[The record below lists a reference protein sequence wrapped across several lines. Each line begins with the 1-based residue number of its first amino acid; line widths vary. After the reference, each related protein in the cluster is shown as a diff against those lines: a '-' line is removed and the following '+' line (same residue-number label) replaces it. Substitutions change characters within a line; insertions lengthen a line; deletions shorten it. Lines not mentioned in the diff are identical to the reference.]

1 MVAVDS
7 MNEGNL
13 CPISISIADIDRVT
27 ASAIASGALQAIAT
41 EQTVVPTEPI
51 DFMVRWVSS
60 LAHKDIATRKVSAER
75 RPDHN
80 PFLPPEAALLLGP
93 LGDRHLCLLN
103 KFPVIDRHLLV
114 VTREFEEQCAPLT
127 HADFHALA
135 MLMQTLGGLGFYN
148 GGAEAGASQRH
159 KHLQW
164 IPESQQSIS
173 LAQLAQRLPVGRAS
187 TTTPLK
193 HPALPYAHAFIRLHG
208 ADARHEADALATI
221 QHGAFEAACQ
231 ALGIDAGCAS
241 MPPYNLLIADGWM
254 LLVPRRRER
263 FEGISINALGFAA
276 SLFVRTPAELERI
289 RALGP
294 LQVLAE
300 VAYPL

>member
-1 MVAVDS
+1 MAEGDS
-7 MNEGNL
+7 MNAGKQH
-13 CPISISIADIDRVT
+13 PASISIADIDRVT
-27 ASAIASGALQAIAT
+27 ASAIASGTLQAIAT
-41 EQTVVPTEPI
+41 EQTVVPTEAI

-75 RPDHN
+75 RADHN

-93 LGDRHLCLLN
+93 LGERHLCLLN

-127 HADFHALA
+127 HADFHALT

-148 GGAEAGASQRH
+148 GGSEAGASQRH

-164 IPESQQSIS
+164 IPESQQSIN
-173 LAQLAQRLPVGRAS
+173 LGRLAQRLPAGPAS
-187 TTTPLK
+187 TTTPLQ
-193 HPALPYAHAFIRLHG
+193 HPALPFVHAFIRLHA
-208 ADARHEADALATI
+208 ADARHDAEVLATI
-221 QHGAFEAACQ
+221 QHAAFEAACR
-231 ALGIDAGCAS
+231 ALGIDVGCVS
-241 MPPYNLLIADGWM
+241 MSPYNLLIADGWM

-294 LQVLAE
+294 LQVLAQ

>member
-1 MVAVDS
+1 MAAIDRV
-7 MNEGNL
+7 NEGERRPP
-13 CPISISIADIDRVT
+13 CISIAEIDRVKT
-27 ASAIASGALQAIAT
+27 SAIASGDLLAIST
-41 EQTVVPTEPI
+41 EQTIMHTDAI

-60 LAHKDIATRKVSAER
+60 LAHKDIAKRKTSAER
-75 RPDHN
+75 RPDQN
-80 PFLPPEAALLLGP
+80 PFLPPEAALLIGP
-93 LGDRHLCLLN
+93 VGDHHLCLLN
-103 KFPVIDRHLLV
+103 KYPVIDRHLLL

-127 HADFHALA
+127 HADFQALA

-148 GGAEAGASQRH
+148 GGSEAGASQRH

-173 LAQLAQRLPVGRAS
+173 LARLAHRLPAGPAS
-187 TTTPLK
+187 TTTPLQ
-193 HPALPYAHAFIRLHG
+193 HPALPFAHAFIRLH
-208 ADARHEADALATI
+208 AVDARHDAEALAKI
-221 QHGAFEAACQ
+221 QHAAFEAACR
-231 ALGIDAGCAS
+231 ALGIDVGCMS

-254 LLVPRRRER
+254 LMVPRRRER

-276 SLFVRTPAELERI
+276 SLFVRTPAQLERI

-294 LQVLAE
+294 LQVLAQ